1 MVILYSLTLECFAW
15 ANLTLK
21 LFHYQAKTSPRKH
34 DDWFEMAK
42 QYCRNVTSPRDGKTV
57 YIGSDWKTVTSK
69 QFNTKYTVSGAGYEI
84 TERTIDKYGQFNLV
98 PDIEV
103 EAWWTNLGDPDDG
116 FPSLVSCPWGM

>member
-1 MVILYSLTLECFAW
+1 
-15 ANLTLK
+15 
-21 LFHYQAKTSPRKH
+21 
-34 DDWFEMAK
+34 MAK

-69 QFNTKYTVSGAGYEI
+69 QFNTEYTLRAGYEI

-103 EAWWTNLGDPDDG
+103 EAWWTNLGDPDEEII
-116 FPSLVSCPWGM
+116 SLYHAHGECEQFHSEVKTNMDLEHITFSV

>member
-1 MVILYSLTLECFAW
+1 
-15 ANLTLK
+15 
-21 LFHYQAKTSPRKH
+21 
-34 DDWFEMAK
+34 MAK

-69 QFNTKYTVSGAGYEI
+69 QFNTEYTLRAGYEI

-103 EAWWTNLGDPDDG
+103 EAWPYKDGGRPLNVNLYI
-116 FPSLVSCPWGM
+116 LVRNLPAAIWEKHEISEAAERRRYQR

>member
-1 MVILYSLTLECFAW
+1 
-15 ANLTLK
+15 
-21 LFHYQAKTSPRKH
+21 
-34 DDWFEMAK
+34 MAK

-69 QFNTKYTVSGAGYEI
+69 QFNTEYTLRAGYEI

-103 EAWWTNLGDPDDG
+103 EACWTNLGDPDEEII
-116 FPSLVSCPWGM
+116 SLCIMSMGNVSSFIVR